1 MNRIR
6 KTFEKCRAEK
16 RNALVIYVTMG
27 CPDLDSSERLVRD
40 LIAAG
45 ADIIELGVPFSDP
58 MADGAVIQ
66 ESGRRALASGT
77 TLPGV
82 LEKAA
87 RLRKSG
93 ETPMILFSYYNV
105 ILAYGVEKLAADA
118 AAAGIDGLLA
128 IDLPYEHRDEVLPEL
143 DKNGLCLIP
152 FIAPT
157 TPLERAV
164 KIVSDATGF
173 VYSITSK
180 GVTGGGTD
188 FDIELEKRMK
198 KIRAASPV
206 PVVAGFGI
214 DSPEKAKDL
223 AGFSDGII
231 VGSAVM
237 KRINEC
243 DDIEKGIAEAV
254 ELTSNIAKVLKSC

>member
-1 MNRIR
+1 MNRIS
-6 KTFEKCRAEK
+6 KTFAKCKAEK
-16 RNALVIYVTMG
+16 RRALVIYVTMG
-27 CPDLDSSERLVRD
+27 CPDLDSSECLVRD
-40 LIAAG
+40 LIGAG

-66 ESGRRALASGT
+66 ESARRALLSGT

-87 RLRKSG
+87 GIRKYS
-93 ETPMILFSYYNV
+93 EAPMILFSYYNV

-118 AAAGIDGLLA
+118 VKAGIDGLLVV
-128 IDLPYEHRDEVLPEL
+128 DLPYEHRDEILPEL
-143 DKNGLCLIP
+143 NKNKLCLIP
-152 FIAPT
+152 LIAPT

-173 VYSITSK
+173 VYSITFK
-180 GVTGGGTD
+180 GVTGSGTD
-188 FDIELEKRMK
+188 FDAELEKRMR

-223 AGFSDGII
+223 AGFSDGIV

-237 KRINEC
+237 KKINAC
-243 DDIEKGIAEAV
+243 TDVKKGISAAV
-254 ELTSNIAKVLKSC
+254 ELTSNIAKVLKAC